1 MIANYCSSAE
11 KDISNFVDLASS
23 TLGEDD
29 QAALKTRY
37 LLNALT
43 GYSPLIYDLDVKGTD
58 YNDFIEICRKV
69 WEAKD
74 KNPQL
79 VTNLVSIYF
88 NAEGL
93 MFLLILCAYQEYS
106 VIKVTRIF
114 QRQPH
119 PFKNNEEI
127 TFKFQD
133 EESAHILF
141 LTFLL
146 IICAFDLC
154 PGRNLQTLSW
164 NG

>member
-1 MIANYCSSAE
+1 M
-11 KDISNFVDLASS
+11 ASS

-93 MFLLILCAYQEYS
+93 KFYKFYVLIKSTPLSKLLVYLYESPTLLIC
-106 VIKVTRIF
+106 
-114 QRQPH
+114 
-119 PFKNNEEI
+119 
-127 TFKFQD
+127 KFQD
-133 EESAHILF
+133 EESAHVIFF
-141 LTFLL
+141 LPIYYWNMFMF
-146 IICAFDLC
+146 CV
-154 PGRNLQTLSW
+154 TLEIFKH
-164 NG
+164 

>member
-1 MIANYCSSAE
+1 MNYCSSAE

-79 VTNLVSIYF
+79 VTNLVSIYS
-88 NAEGL
+88 NAECLKLDTFYLPIKSTLLSKLL
-93 MFLLILCAYQEYS
+93 MIFL
-106 VIKVTRIF
+106 
-114 QRQPH
+114 RQSH

-146 IICAFDLC
+146 IECAYDLC
-154 PGRNLQTLSW
+154 PDRNLQTLSW